1 MKKQITPRPKRKINE
16 QGQSPAP
23 KPKPMAQLFEP
34 TGEKQVFNK
43 IFQYQADMLKFQEAQ
58 LQALQEIARLLASK

>member
-16 QGQSPAP
+16 QRMAPADGQQMMS
-23 KPKPMAQLFEP
+23 
-34 TGEKQVFNK
+34 GEKQVFNK

>member
-16 QGQSPAP
+16 QGSNPAP
-23 KPKPMAQLFEP
+23 KPMSQLFEP

-43 IFQYQADMLKFQEAQ
+43 IFQYQAEMLNFQKQQ
-58 LQALQEIARLLASK
+58 LEALQEIKRLLASK

>member
-23 KPKPMAQLFEP
+23 KPVSQLFEP

>member
-16 QGQSPAP
+16 QGASPAP
-23 KPKPMAQLFEP
+23 KPVSQLFEP

-58 LQALQEIARLLASK
+58 LQALQEI